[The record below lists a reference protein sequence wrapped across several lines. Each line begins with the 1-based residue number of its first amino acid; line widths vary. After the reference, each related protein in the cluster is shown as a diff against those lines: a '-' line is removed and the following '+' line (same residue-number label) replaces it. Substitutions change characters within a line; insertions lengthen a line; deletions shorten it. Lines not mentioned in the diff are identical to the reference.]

1 MLASDINWE
10 CDKGIIV
17 AYSHKI
23 TRKIKIRNKRKFKSF
38 YKLFWNPFLKTK
50 YLGVSDKQ

>member
-1 MLASDINWE
+1 MLASNINWN

-17 AYSHKI
+17 ACSYKI

-38 YKLFWNPFLKTK
+38 YKFIWNPFLKTE
-50 YLGVSDKQ
+50 YLGGTK

>member
-38 YKLFWNPFLKTK
+38 YKLIWNPFLKTE
-50 YLGVSDKQ
+50 YLGGTK